1 MTEAQRIIANQYIQ
15 IQRMKRL
22 ERKEKEFK
30 EKQKKEIKKFRNIAH
45 LNQEILAINTH
56 RKYERNEY
64 YRGKNKLNESISTII
79 NEKELLVKIND
90 ANLIISGSIDEQ
102 CKTPKEEEKINI
114 SSINRATI
122 QKSIKEITS
131 RSKRNTESSLLDSN
145 IQAKI
150 ENTLK
155 KAEEIQSSENLK
167 ELIHSKK
174 ISNSSSVQSEKKS
187 LSESRY
193 DDSIKDSNEEDILIV
208 KEHIVTESNNELN
221 ESCFEQFE
229 EIINDI
235 KMNRFCSYYMTLRN
249 YISHKARYIEGINQ
263 LIYLTK
269 AYPYITIRNVYN
281 YEQYNKIFKSMIAPF
296 IRISFYDLLRGLSE
310 QIRLKVLLNQL
321 VMIYEE
327 KMLSKRFNQMKKKC
341 NEIEFSKIPFEFL
354 NFPKSENESF
364 NSNCNNSIIDSNM
377 NFKSD

>member
-1 MTEAQRIIANQYIQ
+1 MKINRKPFVDTFSVLREISKMRRNESSDSFQKSNRSRTQSQTLKKRKSSMTEAQRIIANQYIQ

-131 RSKRNTESSLLDSN
+131 RSKRNSESSLLDSN
-145 IQAKI
+145 I
-150 ENTLK
+150 
-155 KAEEIQSSENLK
+155 
-167 ELIHSKK
+167 
-174 ISNSSSVQSEKKS
+174 
-187 LSESRY
+187 
-193 DDSIKDSNEEDILIV
+193 
-208 KEHIVTESNNELN
+208 
-221 ESCFEQFE
+221 
-229 EIINDI
+229 
-235 KMNRFCSYYMTLRN
+235 
-249 YISHKARYIEGINQ
+249 
-263 LIYLTK
+263 
-269 AYPYITIRNVYN
+269 
-281 YEQYNKIFKSMIAPF
+281 
-296 IRISFYDLLRGLSE
+296 RI
-310 QIRLKVLLNQL
+310 
-321 VMIYEE
+321 
-327 KMLSKRFNQMKKKC
+327 
-341 NEIEFSKIPFEFL
+341 
-354 NFPKSENESF
+354 
-364 NSNCNNSIIDSNM
+364 
-377 NFKSD
+377 